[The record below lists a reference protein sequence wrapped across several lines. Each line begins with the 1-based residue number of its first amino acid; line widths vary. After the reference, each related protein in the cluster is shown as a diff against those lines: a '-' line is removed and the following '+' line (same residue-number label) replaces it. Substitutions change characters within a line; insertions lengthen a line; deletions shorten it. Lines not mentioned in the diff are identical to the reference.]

1 MACYQ
6 KKKKKKL
13 VKTVLKEAQTLDL
26 IAQNFKSTI
35 IKILKDLKEISC
47 KETIRTNPDQIENV
61 LKSQKS

>member
-6 KKKKKKL
+6 KKKKKL